1 MSRTNYGYLLII
13 LALILLLTACGPGPK
28 SGNRYEKDILNTL
41 SPRYNL
47 QFKVVERTGVTNK
60 DGYEKLILSP
70 INDPNIKFFASSIYA
85 KSYYSI
91 FRSEQHQ
98 ESYLDGLFFAYAPSL
113 YARHLNF
120 KFPSDYFSETLKYG
134 EIYKS
139 TYERDGTA
147 PYIIDGVTEK
157 DFIPLSKDFYEII
170 KGFYPHRP
178 PSPNLVNQL
187 GSTIELPYRFEGS
200 TKLQLIRH
208 NFASAEP
215 YDSYEIYR
223 QFVSSYEQMKEGNE

>member
-134 EIYKS
+134 RFTNLHTRGME
-139 TYERDGTA
+139 
-147 PYIIDGVTEK
+147 
-157 DFIPLSKDFYEII
+157 
-170 KGFYPHRP
+170 PHHI
-178 PSPNLVNQL
+178 S
-187 GSTIELPYRFEGS
+187 SMELPKKISFRYPRTFMR
-200 TKLQLIRH
+200 L
-208 NFASAEP
+208 
-215 YDSYEIYR
+215 
-223 QFVSSYEQMKEGNE
+223 